1 MAEDQKEK
9 LQVKK
14 VAIQK
19 ENYLAIFYEFHQVCV
34 SFFIVYLEG
43 FKVVYYDLVKF
54 FELHEDSY

>member
-19 ENYLAIFYEFHQVCV
+19 ENYLAIFYEFHQVCI
-34 SFFIVYLEG
+34 SFFTAYLNG
-43 FKVVYYDLVKF
+43 FMVV
-54 FELHEDSY
+54 